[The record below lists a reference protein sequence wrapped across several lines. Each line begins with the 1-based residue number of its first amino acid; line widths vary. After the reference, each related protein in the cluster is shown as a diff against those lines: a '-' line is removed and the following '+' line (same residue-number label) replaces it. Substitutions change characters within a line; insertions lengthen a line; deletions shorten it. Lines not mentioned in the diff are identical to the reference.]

1 VVPRR
6 HCRTASRNR
15 TPKTASSGARP
26 GSDHRWNERSD
37 PLHFP
42 RCLLGLL
49 GSWIRARRPPF
60 GGGAVVGRMRRV
72 GRRDGAL
79 FGCCGPVVA
88 AQTVGRRRGEERIR
102 GSEATVRTDGRD
114 RIRRLTLRR
123 REGFAAKLAV
133 GVCTRWV
140 NPWHGKL
147 FLFSLRRGQ
156 NIFERVYW
164 YSKLRPKVTRPVTKE
179 ARSLKSAAQ
188 S

>member
-1 VVPRR
+1 
-6 HCRTASRNR
+6 
-15 TPKTASSGARP
+15 
-26 GSDHRWNERSD
+26 
-37 PLHFP
+37 
-42 RCLLGLL
+42 
-49 GSWIRARRPPF
+49 
-60 GGGAVVGRMRRV
+60 VVGRMRRV